1 MVKNLGD
8 LSRRYNISINAMSAF
23 VKTHREEIDPSRDH
37 ITRSGKSIFFD
48 EFAVSKIDELRN
60 YTPGITLADEI
71 RRDEEMESL
80 KNEINTLKTQLLLV
94 QERTIKAQETALAAT
109 AALNAATAAQIESAA
124 EKARREAENEALK
137 AEIERLQ
144 ENVAAS
150 SLQRKRG
157 NRWWR

>member
-80 KNEINTLKTQLLLV
+80 KNEINTLKTQLLMA
-94 QERTIKAQETALAAT
+94 QERTIKAQEQALAAT
-109 AALNAATAAQIESAA
+109 AAYAATAAQIENAA
-124 EKARREAENEALK
+124 EKSRREAEIEALK
-137 AEIERLQ
+137 VENERLRL
-144 ENVAAS
+144 NVSAS
-150 SLQRKRG
+150 SSQRRRG